1 MQVDEGLLARA
12 VDALEGTEAD
22 PSARRVL
29 VAARAAFAA
38 DGIQATTMDDV
49 ARVAGVGRA
58 TVYRKFANRDALVE
72 AVLLDDLLRYLD
84 RLERVMDDA
93 GDGLV
98 DQLVE
103 GYVHTLR
110 WVREESLLRA
120 VVEHDGD
127 WGMRYFT
134 LAAGPV
140 LAAART
146 YLAAR
151 LRRARPDGGGPDTE
165 HVAELLVRLCH
176 SLMLTP
182 DGVIPHDDDAA
193 SRAFARSVLTPLVG
207 AD

>member
-1 MQVDEGLLARA
+1 MRVDEGLLARA
-12 VDALEGTEAD
+12 ADALQGAEAD
-22 PSARRVL
+22 PAARRVL
-29 VAARAAFAA
+29 TAARAAFASR
-38 DGIQATTMDDV
+38 GIQATTMDDV
-49 ARVAGVGRA
+49 AQAAEVGRA
-58 TVYRKFANRDALVE
+58 TVYRKFDNRDALVE

-84 RLERVMDDA
+84 RLELVMDDA
-93 GDGLV
+93 GDELV

-110 WVREESLLRA
+110 WVREESLLTA
-120 VVEHDGD
+120 VMEHDGD

-134 LAAGPV
+134 AALAPV

-151 LRRARPDGGGPDTE
+151 LRRARPDRTGPDVD

-193 SRAFARSVLTPLVG
+193 SRAFARSVVAPLVG
-207 AD
+207 